1 MPEKLELA
9 GKKVEIEYSVT
20 GKSALIFNLVPEFSR
35 KIQKSQAGKILI
47 SFKIRISGINW
58 KILS

>member
-20 GKSALIFNLVPEFSR
+20 GKSALIFNLVLEFSR

>member
-47 SFKIRISGINW
+47 SCKIRISGINW